1 MLALVVLV
9 NSVDVDSASQNLTRI
24 FCPAFD
30 SVTAATDF
38 NDSKLSE
45 FNVPNSVTASPTRSP
60 AASAG
65 EFSDTCSDFMKQF
78 RPIS

>member
-1 MLALVVLV
+1 
-9 NSVDVDSASQNLTRI
+9 
-24 FCPAFD
+24 
-30 SVTAATDF
+30 
-38 NDSKLSE
+38 LSE

-60 AASAG
+60 ATSAG